1 MRLRYW
7 FTGALQL
14 LGMVLGASALYC
26 LVIWLQMDDEVQ
38 FLLTMLP
45 LYFILFGSIMMLCL
59 TVGLYKTM
67 VNLALSFGST
77 RREVLAGLQ
86 LYRLLPTLA
95 VAALAALLTGIP
107 GVESVFSLGQTAR
120 ICLGAFLVSSAFGS
134 VLGMVNYRFGKVG
147 AVVTGISIAAVGIGV
162 GVALGLTAGDA
173 GWLDRLLDRCALG
186 WVFLAVCAVLYLL
199 PLLPECRM
207 IRSYQVRQ

>member
-38 FLLTMLP
+38 FLLAMLP

-107 GVESVFSLGQTAR
+107 GVESVFSLGP
-120 ICLGAFLVSSAFGS
+120 VS
-134 VLGMVNYRFGKVG
+134 Y
-147 AVVTGISIAAVGIGV
+147 TH
-162 GVALGLTAGDA
+162 
-173 GWLDRLLDRCALG
+173 
-186 WVFLAVCAVLYLL
+186 L
-199 PLLPECRM
+199 PLTTILR
-207 IRSYQVRQ
+207 V